1 MWAFYSGWVDR
12 LHDLMLPCI
21 CSTHNADLMND
32 APVTPAEIVA
42 PDSTRGIYEEALAE
56 LQTSQR
62 DEAKDVIK
70 RRLLEIRRMEVC
82 LEKAKA
88 DLAKMLN
95 KDVSEIAM
103 LP

>member
-1 MWAFYSGWVDR
+1 
-12 LHDLMLPCI
+12 MLPCI
-21 CSTHNADLMND
+21 CSAHNTDHMSD
-32 APVTPAEIVA
+32 APVTSTEIVA

-56 LQTSQR
+56 LQTSER